1 MNSFFSKI
9 ISNKLTVRFFD
20 KNLFKKRCF
29 FFIQVAELEQMKNN
43 LEPHLPTNKNE
54 NKKMHDLY
62 ELIIQIM
69 KYMNEY
75 CDTDQV
81 SLSSDDETSN
91 DVSLN

>member
-1 MNSFFSKI
+1 
-9 ISNKLTVRFFD
+9 
-20 KNLFKKRCF
+20 
-29 FFIQVAELEQMKNN
+29 
-43 LEPHLPTNKNE
+43 
-54 NKKMHDLY
+54 MHDLY